1 MAFISEDD
9 IERACVK
16 VLREELGYDEHINLY
31 DQHQKDEAAANA
43 KFGRADSRDVVRLGQ
58 LRASLQKLNS
68 HAPAAVL
75 AEAERL
81 LTEIKPGNAF
91 DRNKAVTKLLQEGV
105 SLPGDRNAAG
115 EPVNTRVRYVDFD
128 QPANNHFA
136 VVQQLTIRGKKTRR
150 PDLLVFVNGL
160 PLVFVELKNSTEE
173 TRQAYDKNLTD
184 YRRDIERLFDFNLVV
199 VLSNALVTKV
209 GSHTSDWEHFF
220 NWERDDEEEP
230 AALAKG
236 EVDVVRVMQ
245 TLFRKETLLDLLDNF
260 VLFYAGRQKIV
271 AKNHQYLGVNRAVAA
286 LGRKEALAGKLG
298 VFWHTQGSGKSFSMA
313 YFVQKVR
320 RTVPGGEELKFVM
333 VTDRDDLEEQLW
345 KTFVRAGLLSDDRKA
360 PETRARSGEHLG
372 KLVRAGAPVVF
383 TLIQKFKNPSGR
395 GGAGFPQL
403 TPAADAQLK
412 GGESNYV
419 VLVDEAHRS
428 QYNDLG
434 ENLRRAFPGASY
446 LAFTGTPLLDAV
458 QTTRE
463 WFGGYVSQYNFQQSV
478 LDGSTVPLFY
488 HNRVPKMELQNDA
501 LNEEFADIMA
511 DENLSEE
518 QQETL
523 TRKYASVMTVLTDS
537 DRLDAV
543 AQDIVGHF
551 PDRGYLGKGMVVSL
565 DKPTAV
571 RMYDKVQTHW
581 KLKQRE
587 VQKALNAAAEG
598 SEARAE
604 LLRRRKW
611 MQETE
616 MAVVVSEEA
625 EEEQKFDRLGLNIRP
640 HRELV
645 NRTWG
650 DDHQTIEDRFREPTD
665 KLRLVFVCAK
675 WLTGFDAP
683 TVSTLYLD
691 KPLQNHTLMQTIAR
705 ANRVAAALD
714 ANGLVATDTT
724 LYPIAKTNGL
734 IMDYYGLM
742 DSKRLE
748 KALVLYASTKRV
760 DEDKPEGPKIPVEGF
775 DVLLGY
781 LDEAIGEAVAFLTK
795 QGLSLDEV
803 LQSGATFDKL
813 GQLEDMADRLVKT
826 EELKKEFGVYQ
837 TAVTSFYQAC
847 KPDILTEELLLGGG
861 PYKGR
866 YRRLKDA
873 LEYVR
878 RIMQQGEGD
887 SSDLDEAHKRVRELI
902 DPSIVAQG
910 DGRGYH
916 IDAQGQELDLS
927 GIDLEKLQERFNTR
941 PHKNLAIA
949 DLKAFLTDKVQ
960 GLLSRNVS
968 RVDLAER
975 LHEIIQRY
983 NTASSDVTA
992 FFQELKAYTEKLQA
1006 EEKRAAAAGL
1016 SDAELE
1022 IFDLLFVSALKPG
1035 EEAKVKL
1042 AAQHL
1047 LEKLRSQEAKRTVM
1061 APDWHKNS
1069 SLQQEVLVY
1078 IGQALDDDNKGLP
1091 KESYPDPVFLEKR
1104 KAVYDHL
1111 LNLATLGNRYWA

>member
-16 VLREELGYDEHINLY
+16 VLLDELHYDEHLNLY
-31 DQHQKDEAAANA
+31 DLHQKDEAAANA
-43 KFGRADSRDVVRLGQ
+43 KFGRTDSRSVVRLGQ
-58 LRASLQKLNS
+58 LRASLQKLNP
-68 HAPAAVL
+68 HASAVVL
-75 AEAERL
+75 AEAERQ
-81 LTEIKPGNAF
+81 LTARQPGNAF
-91 DRNKAVTKLLQEGV
+91 MRNKAVTKLLQDGL
-105 SLPGDRNAAG
+105 SLPGAKNAAG
-115 EPVNTRVRYVDFD
+115 EPVNTRVRFMDFEHA
-128 QPANNHFA
+128 ANNHFA
-136 VVQQLTIRGKKTRR
+136 VVQQLTIKGKKTRR

-184 YRRDIERLFDFNLVV
+184 YRRDIEQLFDFNLVV
-199 VLSNALVTKV
+199 VLSNARETKV
-209 GSHTSDWEHFF
+209 GSHTADWEHFF
-220 NWERDDEEEP
+220 NWEREDEEE
-230 AALAKG
+230 AAVPKG

-260 VLFYAGRQKIV
+260 LLFYAGRQKIV
-271 AKNHQYLGVNRAVAA
+271 AKNHQYLGVNLAVAA
-286 LGRKEALAGKLG
+286 LARKEALGGKLG

-320 RTVPGGEELKFVM
+320 RTLPGGLDLKFVL

-345 KTFVRAGLLSDDRKA
+345 NTFRRSGLLNDDRKA
-360 PETRARSGEHLG
+360 PNTRAKSATNLGE
-372 KLVRAGAPVVF
+372 LVRAGAPLVF
-383 TLIQKFKNPSGR
+383 TLIQKFKNPGGR

-403 TPAADAQLK
+403 TPATNARLQ

-419 VLVDEAHRS
+419 LLVDEAHRS

-434 ENLRRAFPGASY
+434 ENMRRAFPGASY

-501 LNEEFADIMA
+501 LNEEFAEILD
-511 DENLSEE
+511 DENLSPE
-518 QQETL
+518 QQELL
-523 TRKYASVMTVLTDS
+523 TRRYANVMTVLTDS

-551 PDRGYLGKGMVVSL
+551 PNRGYLGKGMVVSL

-571 RMYDKVQTHW
+571 RMYDKVKERW
-581 KLKQRE
+581 RLKLRE
-587 VQKALNAAAEG
+587 VQKELNAAAEG
-598 SEARAE
+598 SDERAV

-611 MQETE
+611 MQDTE
-616 MAVVVSEEA
+616 MAVIVSEEA

-640 HRELV
+640 HRELM
-645 NRTWG
+645 NKTWG

-665 KLRLVFVCAK
+665 KLQLVFVCAK

-705 ANRVAAALD
+705 ANRVAPALD
-714 ANGLVATDTT
+714 ANGNVATEAT

-734 IMDYYGLM
+734 IMDYFGLM

-748 KALVLYASTKRV
+748 KALGLYASTKRV
-760 DEDKPEGPKIPVEGF
+760 GDDGPQEGPKVPVEGF
-775 DVLLGY
+775 EVLLGY
-781 LDEAIGEAVAFLTK
+781 LDAAIDEAVKFLAK
-795 QGLSLDEV
+795 HGLSLDSV
-803 LQSGATFDKL
+803 LASTATFDQL
-813 GQLEDMADRLVKT
+813 GQLGDMADQLVKT

-847 KPDILTEELLLGGG
+847 KPDILTEELLAGSG

-878 RIMQQGEGD
+878 RLMQPGGG
-887 SSDLDEAHKRVRELI
+887 SDDLTEAHRRVGELI
-902 DPSIVAQG
+902 DPSIVTQG
-910 DGRGYH
+910 SGGYH
-916 IDAQGQELDLS
+916 IAAQAQEIDLS
-927 GIDLEKLQERFNTR
+927 GLDLTKLQERFKTR

-949 DLKAFLTDKVQ
+949 DMVAFLNDKVQ
-960 GLLSRNVS
+960 GLLSRNVT
-968 RVDLAER
+968 RIDLAER

-983 NTASSDVTA
+983 NTASSDVEA
-992 FFQELKAYTEKLQA
+992 FFRDLRAYAEKLQA

-1016 SDAELE
+1016 SEAELE
-1022 IFDLLFVSALKPG
+1022 IFDLLFVPALKPG
-1035 EEAKVKL
+1035 EEAKVRL

-1047 LEKLRSQEAKRTVM
+1047 LEKLRSKETRRTVL
-1061 APDWHKNS
+1061 APDWHKNTQ
-1069 SLQQEVLVY
+1069 LQGEVLVF
-1078 IGQALDDDNKGLP
+1078 IGQALDDKDNGLP
-1091 KESYPDPVFLEKR
+1091 KDSYPGSVFLEKR
-1104 KAVYDHL
+1104 QAVYQHVF
-1111 LNLATLGNRYWA
+1111 NIAALGGRYWA